1 MGNKQEW
8 FLKLNRLVMKEKGE
22 KNKIKLKKETL
33 VASKGRKPETKERK
47 NGWFDEWMK
56 LMDK

>member
-1 MGNKQEW
+1 MVLE
-8 FLKLNRLVMKEKGE
+8 LNRLVMKEKEE

-33 VASKGRKPETKERK
+33 VASKGRKPETKERT
-47 NGWFDEWMK
+47 NGWFDGWMK